1 MKHIIYMALGLM
13 TAAAL
18 TGCSDDME
26 LPPMVSPQAPTQV
39 VKGLNTTIAQLKQ
52 DYWANDRNYVKT
64 IGQTPD
70 GEDIIIAGRVTSS
83 DETGNIYKTLVV
95 EDATGAIT
103 IAVNAKN
110 LYETYKQG
118 QEIYIRATGL
128 NIGGYNGLMQIGG
141 AGTYNN
147 APSMT
152 QMDEAVFTSHAFA
165 QGMPNVD
172 KIDTAVVT
180 ISELANIKSQP
191 VLLCDWQ
198 SKLIRIDNVEFVTPG
213 VEFTNGSKNADVYV
227 KDADGQKLNLRM
239 SAYATFSRQI
249 APAGHGSVTG
259 ILSYY
264 GSDWQML
271 IIDMDAFGG
280 NDWDWTYVKPKPEPG
295 EGSGDGSSATPYT
308 VSDVIGGGASG
319 TAWVTG
325 YVVGWI
331 DGKTIA
337 DGARFNASA
346 TSATNLLL
354 APDPACQDVNL
365 CIPLQLP
372 TGEVRTALNL
382 MDNAANLGR
391 QLTVYG
397 SIEKYFGVPGVKTIT
412 QFNFGPTGK

>member
-1 MKHIIYMALGLM
+1 MKHTLIYMALGLLSS
-13 TAAAL
+13 AAL
-18 TGCSDDME
+18 TGCSDDLE
-26 LPPMVSPQAPTQV
+26 LPPIVSPEAPEAV

-64 IGQTPD
+64 VGQTPD
-70 GEDIIIAGRVTSS
+70 GEDIIIAGRVTTS
-83 DETGNIYKTLVV
+83 DESGNIYKTVVV

-110 LYETYKQG
+110 LYQTYKQG
-118 QEIYIRATGL
+118 QMVYINATGL
-128 NIGGYNGLMQIGG
+128 NIGGYNGLMQLGG

-152 QMDEAVFTSHAFA
+152 QMDEAVFTAHAFS
-165 QGMPNVD
+165 QGMPNVA
-172 KIDTAVVT
+172 KIDTTVVT
-180 ISELANIKSQP
+180 IEELANIKSQTT
-191 VLLCDWQ
+191 LLCDWQ
-198 SKLIRIDNVEFVTPG
+198 SKLIRVDDVEFVSPG

-227 KDADGQKLNLRM
+227 KDVQGNKLNLRM
-239 SAYATFSRQI
+239 SAYATFSREI

-295 EGSGDGSSATPYT
+295 QGSGDGSSTTPYT
-308 VSDVIGGGASG
+308 VTDVLGGVSG

-337 DGARFNASA
+337 DGAQFNASA
-346 TSATNLLL
+346 TVATNLML
-354 APDPACQDVNL
+354 APDPACKDVSQ

-372 TGEVRTALNL
+372 TGEVRSALNL
-382 MDNAANLGR
+382 MDNAANLGK

-397 SIEKYFGVPGVKTIT
+397 SIEKYFGVPGVKSIT
-412 QFNFGPTGK
+412 KYNFGPTGL